1 MGGAALKSV
10 PSTPTSL
17 WSKGPAE
24 WEVVVFESVSDS
36 FLARKAESSSV
47 SLDGKLHILPSFL
60 NQGQ

>member
-1 MGGAALKSV
+1 M
-10 PSTPTSL
+10 PSTPPSL
-17 WSKGPAE
+17 CSKGPGGGG
-24 WEVVVFESVSDS
+24 VFESVSDS